1 MSTTQRAEIEAK
13 LEELIFD
20 RDRMIAA
27 KEKRD
32 GAFSR
37 QDIESVKLEIAQQ
50 RAELARLSP
59 DVLEKQAALDAK
71 RAEVLKYANLRA
83 ETLAQA
89 QEKVEKVEATCNALQ
104 QEADE
109 MQAQLTELIQEKL
122 ANGS

>member
-13 LEELIFD
+13 IEELIFD
-20 RDRMIAA
+20 RDRMVAA
-27 KEKRD
+27 KETRD

-89 QEKVEKVEATCNALQ
+89 QEKVEKIEAACNVLQ